1 MDLITHIKKDNNE
14 TVSGFAIVGKNSSG
28 KTYNLNNLFRK
39 LVEDPDMLNGK
50 FSYKKSN
57 VLYFSKEMN
66 VKKIRCKNVDR
77 FDNELSSFETLLDN
91 GTAKYEIN
99 IQNDSINVRGTQYA
113 FFDVIFETIIENID
127 YYTILFK
134 DMLGFEIKVN
144 LGLEKDIGESVYELE
159 SDITDFL
166 IDDMECTS
174 TGYLFLIRLIV
185 LLDNLLTNQIDWL
198 FIDEPDADLDTQN
211 ASIILNLISRMKKR
225 KNSKAKVV
233 VITHNI
239 DTLFGVSDKYI
250 IYKLPNNEN
259 DKIEKYYSQDFFNK
273 SQMEKALFDNIC
285 VDVYKSNIMK
295 ELVSIYR
302 QKLEDTTYEFNEIK
316 YEYKN
321 LSNKEKILFNAIN
334 RLGDC

>member
-1 MDLITHIKKDNNE
+1 MDLFTCIKKDNNE

-39 LVEDPDMLNGK
+39 LVEDPDILNGK

-66 VKKIRCKNVDR
+66 VNKIRCENVGQ
-77 FDNELSSFETLLDN
+77 LKSSLTDFKTLLND
-91 GTAKYEIN
+91 GAAKYEIN
-99 IQNDSINVRGTQYA
+99 TKDDIISVRGSYDKIS
-113 FFDVIFETIIENID
+113 DVIFETIIQDQD
-127 YYTILFK
+127 YYIALFK
-134 DMLGFEIKVN
+134 DMLGFEVTVKVEVEN
-144 LGLEKDIGESVYELE
+144 DIDNSVDGLE
-159 SDITDFL
+159 SDG
-166 IDDMECTS
+166 IDLLVDGMECTS

-185 LLDNLLTNQIDWL
+185 LLENLLTDQIDWL

-211 ASIILNLISRMKKR
+211 ASIILDLINTMKKR
-225 KNSKAKVV
+225 KNSMAKVV

-250 IYKLPNNEN
+250 IYKLPTNKDE
-259 DKIEKYYSQDFFNK
+259 KIEKYYSQDFFNK
-273 SQMEKALFDNIC
+273 PQMEKALFDNIC